1 MWLTARVPWL
11 QYSVA
16 FGISTTAIGV
26 SMNKTILNAI
36 RVPATIAMWLI
47 RFKLPVSDQRAYEDP
62 FRLG

>member
-1 MWLTARVPWL
+1 L

-16 FGISTTAIGV
+16 LGISTTAIGV